1 MKKHHDAPT
10 KVSSLKVMA
19 AIQSQVKFLDF
30 FFLKIEKIKI
40 NIDNKFFFV
49 TIFQDEKAAA
59 AKRPTLTGVSS
70 SSSSTKPTTQGDLL
84 KAIVNCSGVAQ
95 SVV

>member
-19 AIQSQVKFLDF
+19 AIQS
-30 FFLKIEKIKI
+30 
-40 NIDNKFFFV
+40 
-49 TIFQDEKAAA
+49 QDEKAAA

-70 SSSSTKPTTQGDLL
+70 SSSSTKPTTQGNLL
-84 KAIVNCSGVAQ
+84 KGIVNCIGVAR
-95 SVV
+95 SGLRNDSNIT

>member
-30 FFLKIEKIKI
+30 FFFLKIEKIKI
-40 NIDNKFFFV
+40 NIDNKFF
-49 TIFQDEKAAA
+49 
-59 AKRPTLTGVSS
+59 L
-70 SSSSTKPTTQGDLL
+70 
-84 KAIVNCSGVAQ
+84 
-95 SVV
+95 

>member
-19 AIQSQVKFLDF
+19 AIQSQVNFLDF
-30 FFLKIEKIKI
+30 LDFLKIEKIKI
-40 NIDNKFFFV
+40 NIDNNFFV

-70 SSSSTKPTTQGDLL
+70 SSSSTKPTTQGNFFRG
-84 KAIVNCSGVAQ
+84 IVNCLGVAR

>member
-30 FFLKIEKIKI
+30 FLKIEKIKI
-40 NIDNKFFFV
+40 NIDNNFF
-49 TIFQDEKAAA
+49 
-59 AKRPTLTGVSS
+59 L
-70 SSSSTKPTTQGDLL
+70 
-84 KAIVNCSGVAQ
+84 
-95 SVV
+95 

>member
-19 AIQSQVKFLDF
+19 AIQSQ
-30 FFLKIEKIKI
+30 
-40 NIDNKFFFV
+40 
-49 TIFQDEKAAA
+49 DEKAAA

-70 SSSSTKPTTQGDLL
+70 STSNTTATKG
-84 KAIVNCSGVAQ
+84 
-95 SVV
+95 

>member
-30 FFLKIEKIKI
+30 FFFLKIEKIKI
-40 NIDNKFFFV
+40 NIDNKFFCNNFSGRKGSGC
-49 TIFQDEKAAA
+49 QKANFNRSF
-59 AKRPTLTGVSS
+59 K
-70 SSSSTKPTTQGDLL
+70 
-84 KAIVNCSGVAQ
+84 
-95 SVV
+95 